1 MAFGKQLATLG
12 TCCVFRSPPQA
23 VMMLWVWAWGQ
34 DLGGMGE
41 ADQLLLGKMT
51 GTLCL
56 LV

>member
-12 TCCVFRSPPQA
+12 TCYVFGSPPQA

-34 DLGGMGE
+34 GLGGMGE
-41 ADQLLLGKMT
+41 ADQLLLEKMT
-51 GTLCL
+51 RTLYP